1 MKKLTDCRL
10 WSLDLAQNNYCIFQN
25 CLVSSGTSVAMT
37 GRCTDG
43 HSVWL
48 ILLITS
54 RHWASTQHRA
64 TLAEWMAPALCL
76 NSVWVEMCS
85 ILQLHAVIT
94 FTIWCW
100 RKHLA
105 DHGTVQWS
113 RHSAIQAV
121 QKLFRMTTSLTSR
134 IQPLARNLSCQ
145 ITWRLFCQSS
155 WEWVISART
164 TGSSWSSHWSSLEVF
179 QIVAWC
185 LESWVTS
192 IVHASPAAPANDM
205 KLLKLL
211 AYPDHQH
218 LSMPWRSWV
227 GRPEELSRQLW
238 YLREELEVCVVNDTD
253 EPGVKHWCSTIM
265 HLGQKMKRKCRLTSQ
280 NVPSQNVPKPECAQ
294 TKTSPSLCNQ
304 SIGKCKSCDNWI
316 LP

>member
-1 MKKLTDCRL
+1 MGNLWKPLPEMKKLTDCRL

-54 RHWASTQHRA
+54 RRWASTQHRA

-105 DHGTVQWS
+105 DHRTVQWS

-121 QKLFRMTTSLTSR
+121 HSF
-134 IQPLARNLSCQ
+134 LAKNCSEWLQAWHRGYNRWQGTYRVRSHEGFSV
-145 ITWRLFCQSS
+145 RAAGNESS
-155 WEWVISART
+155 VRGLPGAPGART
-164 TGSSWSSHWSSLEVF
+164 DLHWMEVF

-185 LESWVTS
+185 SENWVTS

-211 AYPDHQH
+211 ASSGSSASLDALKK
-218 LSMPWRSWV
+218 LSGKTGRVESAVMVPTWRA
-227 GRPEELSRQLW
+227 G
-238 YLREELEVCVVNDTD
+238 
-253 EPGVKHWCSTIM
+253 
-265 HLGQKMKRKCRLTSQ
+265 
-280 NVPSQNVPKPECAQ
+280 
-294 TKTSPSLCNQ
+294 SLCSQ
-304 SIGKCKSCDNWI
+304 WYWWTWSYTDAV
-316 LP
+316 L